1 MQKKVPS
8 MHGISIVHKL
18 LRRQIFYL
26 AALTVIAIAGIGHC
40 YAQKKIDE
48 AYLKCQYDYT
58 YVEDSLS
65 GRTAKDWLVLLI
77 GTNVSKCYSYYSM
90 QVDSIFASPNSD
102 RIIHQQI
109 NAAINSKTEWPHKR
123 MKAYVYKNY
132 PQGKMTV
139 TDGLLLQDY
148 IYEDTLYAQNG

>member
-1 MQKKVPS
+1 MMVQKKVPC

-18 LRRQIFYL
+18 LCRQILYL
-26 AALTVIAIAGIGHC
+26 VALTIVAIAEVECC

-48 AYLKCQYDYT
+48 AFLKCQYGYT

-65 GRTAKDWLVLLI
+65 GRIARDWLVLLI
-77 GTNVSKCYSYYSM
+77 GKNVSKCYSYYSM
-90 QVDSIFASPNSD
+90 QVDSIFASPNRD
-102 RIIHQQI
+102 RILHQQI
-109 NAAINSKTEWPHKR
+109 NAAIGSKTEWPHKR

-132 PQGKMTV
+132 PQEKMTV

-148 IYEDTLYAQNG
+148 IYEDT